1 MMRLKHQADA
11 ARKWRT
17 AIRQVEYHFPS
28 HLPPLMFLTDPD
40 RAPDAVFRL
49 AELPEKAGIIFR
61 HFGAS
66 DRFARAKALAD
77 HCLRQR
83 RPFLIAAD
91 PELALSVGATGVH
104 WPESWLGAARKWRG
118 RFYIQTAS
126 AHSRRAA
133 VRAAQMGM
141 DAVFYSAI
149 FPSDSP
155 SAGQPVGPT
164 KFRLF
169 ELHAPLPVYGL
180 GGVNSRTAARIASHS
195 GLSGVSLW

>member
-1 MMRLKHQADA
+1 ISDRMRSRASRISRVCVSKLMMRLKHQADA

-17 AIRQVEYHFPS
+17 AIRQVERHFPS

-40 RAPDAVFRL
+40 RAPDATSRL

-77 HCLRQR
+77 HCRYQR

-104 WPESWLGAARKWRG
+104 WPESRLGAARKWRR
-118 RFYIQTAS
+118 RFDIQTAS
-126 AHSRRAA
+126 AHSRRAML
-133 VRAAQMGM
+133 RAGRLGM
-141 DAVFYSAI
+141 DAVFYSTI
-149 FPSDSP
+149 FVSESP
-155 SAGQPVGPT
+155 SAGRPIGPI
-164 KFRLF
+164 KFRIFDLR
-169 ELHAPLPVYGL
+169 APLPIYG
-180 GGVNSRTAARIASHS
+180 
-195 GLSGVSLW
+195 